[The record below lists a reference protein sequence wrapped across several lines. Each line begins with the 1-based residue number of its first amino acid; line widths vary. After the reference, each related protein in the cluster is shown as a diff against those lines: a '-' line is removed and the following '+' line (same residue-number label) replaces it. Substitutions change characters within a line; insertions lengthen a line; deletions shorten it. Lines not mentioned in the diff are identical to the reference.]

1 MPRSTTLTA
10 AAITALAACA
20 FAAPCISSQAPD
32 LGRTIGPG
40 CRMSESRGII
50 QAGAIVAPGPATTA
64 STPGM
69 ETSTA
74 IPGMSARPR
83 LPTRAGIAI
92 AIDGRRPLAPL
103 VAAETAAHP
112 GLSEL

>member
-1 MPRSTTLTA
+1 M
-10 AAITALAACA
+10 
-20 FAAPCISSQAPD
+20 
-32 LGRTIGPG
+32 G
-40 CRMSESRGII
+40 CGTSEQRGIT

-69 ETSTA
+69 ATIYSY
-74 IPGMSARPR
+74 PWDDRPSAFAYA
-83 LPTRAGIAI
+83 RAGIAI